1 MSLPDVRIDK
11 LKESEYEEVATI
23 LVDAFES
30 NLAYASIFVNKD
42 RLRDGLFWLF
52 KTNLFLINR
61 RLSVTKVVRMK
72 NSREIIG
79 VFSLLPPNG
88 VKSEFR
94 DYFKIG
100 LPRFIMNFGFS
111 ALRTMLK
118 MDSLNKQL
126 LTNAIGTNEYY
137 YLSMVAIKANYQGYG
152 IGSYMIDDC
161 LQQLRSINRICHIV
175 GLTTQLPENV
185 TFYNRLGFQKLDEG
199 EIQLK
204 KGCYYNYNMKLD
216 L

>member
-1 MSLPDVRIDK
+1 MSLPDVRIDN
-11 LKESEYEEVATI
+11 LKESEYEEAATI

-61 RLSVTKVVRMK
+61 RQSVTKVVRMK
-72 NSREIIG
+72 NSMEIIG

-88 VKSEFR
+88 IKSELR
-94 DYFKIG
+94 DYLKIG
-100 LPRFIMNFGFS
+100 IPRFIMNFGFS
-111 ALRTMLK
+111 TLRTMLK
-118 MDSLNKQL
+118 MDALNKQL
-126 LTNAIGTNEYY
+126 LTNAIGANEYY
-137 YLSMVAIKANYQGYG
+137 YLSMVAVKANHQGSG
-152 IGSYMIDDC
+152 IGSYMIDNC
-161 LQQLRSINRICHIV
+161 LQKLRSINRICHTV

-185 TFYNRLGFQKLDEG
+185 TFYTRLGFQKLDEG

-204 KGCYYNYNMKLD
+204 KGCYYNYNMKLN

>member
-11 LKESEYEEVATI
+11 LKESEYEEVAAI

-30 NLAYASIFVNKD
+30 NLAYTSIFVNKD

-52 KTNLFLINR
+52 KTNLYLINKR
-61 RLSVTKVVRMK
+61 QSVTKVVRMK

-100 LPRFIMNFGFS
+100 LPRFIMNFGFA
-111 ALRTMLK
+111 ALRMENPVSVAPSCQSKLPPCTKICLTLFAKIK
-118 MDSLNKQL
+118 MSP
-126 LTNAIGTNEYY
+126 
-137 YLSMVAIKANYQGYG
+137 VG
-152 IGSYMIDDC
+152 I
-161 LQQLRSINRICHIV
+161 
-175 GLTTQLPENV
+175 
-185 TFYNRLGFQKLDEG
+185 
-199 EIQLK
+199 
-204 KGCYYNYNMKLD
+204 
-216 L
+216 

>member
-1 MSLPDVRIDK
+1 MSLPDVRIDN
-11 LKESEYEEVATI
+11 LKESEYDEAATI

-61 RLSVTKVVRMK
+61 RQSVTKVVRMK
-72 NSREIIG
+72 NSMEIIG

-88 VKSEFR
+88 IKSEFR
-94 DYFKIG
+94 DYLKIG
-100 LPRFIMNFGFS
+100 IPQFIMSFGFS
-111 ALRTMLK
+111 AVRTMLK
-118 MDSLNKQL
+118 MDALNKQL
-126 LTNAIGTNEYY
+126 LTNAIGANEYY
-137 YLSMVAIKANYQGYG
+137 YLSMVAIKANYQGSG
-152 IGSYMIDDC
+152 IGSYMINNC
-161 LQQLRSINRICHIV
+161 LQKLRSINRICHTV

-185 TFYNRLGFQKLDEG
+185 TFYTRLGFQKLDEG

>member
-1 MSLPDVRIDK
+1 MSLPDVRIDR

-42 RLRDGLFWLF
+42 KLRDGLFWLF

-61 RLSVTKVVRMK
+61 RQAVTKVVRIK
-72 NSREIIG
+72 NSMEIIG

-100 LPRFIMNFGFS
+100 LPRFIMNFGLS

-118 MDSLNKQL
+118 MDSLNKEL
-126 LTNAIGTNEYY
+126 LTNAIGTNDYY
-137 YLSMVAIKANYQGYG
+137 YLSMVAIKANYQGSG

-161 LQQLRSINRICHIV
+161 LQKLRSINRICHIV

-185 TFYNRLGFQKLDEG
+185 TFYNRLGFLKLDEG

>member
-1 MSLPDVRIDK
+1 MSLPDVRIDN
-11 LKESEYEEVATI
+11 LKESEYEEAATI

-30 NLAYASIFVNKD
+30 NLAYASIFVNKY

-61 RLSVTKVVRMK
+61 RQSVTKVVRMK
-72 NSREIIG
+72 NSMEIIG

-88 VKSEFR
+88 IKSELR

-100 LPRFIMNFGFS
+100 IPRFIISFGFS

-118 MDSLNKQL
+118 MDALNKQL
-126 LTNAIGTNEYY
+126 LTNAIGANEYY
-137 YLSMVAIKANYQGYG
+137 YLSMVAIKANYQGSG
-152 IGSYMIDDC
+152 IGSYMIDNC
-161 LQQLRSINRICHIV
+161 LQKLRSINRICHIV
-175 GLTTQLPENV
+175 GLTTQLSENV
-185 TFYNRLGFQKLDEG
+185 IFYTRLGFQKLDEG

>member
-23 LVDAFES
+23 LVDTFES

-42 RLRDGLFWLF
+42 KLRDGLFWLF

-61 RLSVTKVVRMK
+61 RQAVTKVVRIK
-72 NSREIIG
+72 NSMEIIG

-126 LTNAIGTNEYY
+126 LTNAIGTNDYY
-137 YLSMVAIKANYQGYG
+137 YLSMVAIKANYQGSG

-161 LQQLRSINRICHIV
+161 LQKLRSINRICHIV

-185 TFYNRLGFQKLDEG
+185 TFYTRLGFQKLDER

>member
-1 MSLPDVRIDK
+1 MSLPDVQIDK

-52 KTNLFLINR
+52 KTNLYLINKR
-61 RLSVTKVVRMK
+61 QSVTKIVRKK

-88 VKSEFR
+88 VKSELR

-137 YLSMVAIKANYQGYG
+137 YLSMVAVKANYQGSG

-161 LQQLRSINRICHIV
+161 LQQLRSINRICHII

-185 TFYNRLGFQKLDEG
+185 IFYTRLGFQKLDEG
-199 EIQLK
+199 EIHQK
-204 KGCYYNYNMKLD
+204 KGSYYNYNMKLD